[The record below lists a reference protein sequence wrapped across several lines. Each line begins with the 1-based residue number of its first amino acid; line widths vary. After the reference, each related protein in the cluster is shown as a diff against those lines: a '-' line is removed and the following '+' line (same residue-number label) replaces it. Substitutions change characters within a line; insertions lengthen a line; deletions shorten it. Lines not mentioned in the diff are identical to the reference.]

1 MTARGA
7 IHWADLDPTVGHE
20 QAGRRP
26 VLIVSSTKFNEASS
40 TAIAFPLTS
49 QSQRLGYPFTSQVP
63 PGVLD
68 KPSWVKLTQVR
79 TIDVRR
85 LGAELGRVQD
95 PFVQHCLAGLLRH
108 CAP

>member
-7 IHWADLDPTVGHE
+7 ILWAGLDPTVGHE

-26 VLIVSSTKFNEASS
+26 VLIVSRTRFNEASS

-49 QSQRLGYPFTSQVP
+49 QPQRLGYPFTAQVP
-63 PGVLD
+63 GGILD

-85 LGAELGRVQD
+85 LGAELGHVPD
-95 PFVQHCLAGLLRH
+95 AFVRHCLMGLLRH
-108 CAP
+108 CGL